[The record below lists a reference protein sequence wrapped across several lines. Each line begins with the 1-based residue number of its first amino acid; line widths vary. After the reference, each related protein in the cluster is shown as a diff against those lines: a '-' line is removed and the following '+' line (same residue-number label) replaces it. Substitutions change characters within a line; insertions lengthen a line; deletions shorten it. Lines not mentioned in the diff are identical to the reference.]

1 MIRGAAWAARGELRL
16 AYRRF
21 ALTAPRGAPV
31 TSRIGYVGDDDDD
44 DEDRDEMRYRAF
56 TLWAKHGDRCD
67 TGTLRLALEY
77 AQDSGDPV
85 EWAIS
90 SALSRKRS

>member
-1 MIRGAAWAARGELRL
+1 
-16 AYRRF
+16 
-21 ALTAPRGAPV
+21 V
-31 TSRIGYVGDDDDD
+31 TSRIGYVGDDFDDD

-56 TLWAKHGDRCD
+56 TLWAKRGGRCN
-67 TGTLRLALEY
+67 TGILRLALEY
-77 AQDSGDPV
+77 AQDSRDHGV